1 MKHRDV
7 LLVGS
12 IPLENASE
20 VFNVVGKKLSGL
32 ISRIPDGETG
42 NRLSWLGWQDHVFEN
57 HPNFETE
64 AHEGDPRAAST
75 PDWMKLT
82 RSFKIKDGVHPD
94 SIEIGPLQ
102 YAENAIE
109 SYSDFVARRNSG
121 FIDNDVKFQISI
133 PSPFNVI
140 NSAIKPD
147 HKILVEPSYEVRLER
162 EIDEII
168 EKIPASDLAIQW
180 DCAHDMQAFDN
191 ARPVYFDDR
200 QNGIVERLVRIGD
213 WVPDNVELGYHFCY
227 GSLGGKHFVEPKDM
241 GAMVDLANRLT
252 TGLGRVPEWIHMPV
266 PIERDDD
273 EYYSSLSELRLNP
286 STKLYLGLIH
296 GKDGLIG
303 TKRRIVAAEKF
314 IKNFGIATECGFGRR
329 PANTVPDLIDL
340 HAEVA
345 NTE

>member
-1 MKHRDV
+1 MKHRDL

-20 VFNVVGKKLSGL
+20 VFYVVGKKLSGL
-32 ISRIPDGETG
+32 VSRIPDGETG

-57 HPNFETE
+57 HPNFEAD

-82 RSFKIKDGVHPD
+82 RSFKIKNGVLP
-94 SIEIGPLQ
+94 SNIQIGPLQ
-102 YAENAIE
+102 YARNAIE
-109 SYSDFVARRNSG
+109 SYSDFVERRNSG
-121 FIDNDVKFQISI
+121 FIDKGVKFQISI

-140 NSAIKPD
+140 NSAITPE
-147 HKILVEPSYEVRLER
+147 HKILVEPRYEARLES
-162 EIDEII
+162 EVDEII
-168 EKIPASDLAIQW
+168 KYIPASDLAIQW

-191 ARPVYFDDR
+191 ARPVYFDNR
-200 QNGIVERLVRIGD
+200 LNGITERLIRIGG
-213 WVPDNVELGYHFCY
+213 WVPENVELGYHFCY
-227 GSLGGKHFVEPKDM
+227 GSLGGKHFVEPTNM

-252 TGLGRVPEWIHMPV
+252 VGLKRITDWIHMPV

-273 EYYSSLSELRLNP
+273 EYYSPLSNLRLNP
-286 STKLYLGLIH
+286 ATKLYLGLIH
-296 GKDGLIG
+296 AKDGVSG
-303 TKRRIVAAEKF
+303 TNKRIITAEKF

-329 PANTVPDLIDL
+329 PVNTVSRLIDL

-345 NTE
+345 NL